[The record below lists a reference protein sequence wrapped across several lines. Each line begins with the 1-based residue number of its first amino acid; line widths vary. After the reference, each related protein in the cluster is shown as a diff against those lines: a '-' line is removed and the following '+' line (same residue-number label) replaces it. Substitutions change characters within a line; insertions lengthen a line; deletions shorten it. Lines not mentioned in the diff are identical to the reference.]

1 MSTQADRLTKLTSQL
16 VGDVSRLPGVSLDQA
31 GEQQL
36 VQLLTDAF
44 EAVGHIALGSYEVGH
59 YGPEVLVTVK
69 PNGRDAYVTGR
80 PAELEVGMKSCGCG
94 PGQSCH
100 TCLPLPGGITF

>member
-1 MSTQADRLTKLTSQL
+1 MTQVDRLTKLTSQL
-16 VGDVSRLPGVSLDQA
+16 VGDISRLPGVTLDAA
-31 GEQQL
+31 GESQL

-44 EAVGHIALGSYEVGH
+44 EQVGLVALDGWQTPDLFADGLPVVHHIV
-59 YGPEVLVTVK
+59 PVK
-69 PNGRDAYVTGR
+69 ADAGR
-80 PAELEVGMKSCGCG
+80 KSCDCG